1 MRHINSEEST
11 SKDFHL
17 EDAEKLHAEHPDTFL
32 IPDRETR
39 ETVQVDCIV
48 KLIFVLEQ
56 PKQGGP
62 GAERM
67 WVRVTDC
74 RDGHYVGELDNDPFS
89 LDGLVAGSVI
99 AFSPEHIIDIYD
111 EN

>member
-1 MRHINSEEST
+1 
-11 SKDFHL
+11 
-17 EDAEKLHAEHPDTFL
+17 
-32 IPDRETR
+32 
-39 ETVQVDCIV
+39 
-48 KLIFVLEQ
+48 
-56 PKQGGP
+56 
-62 GAERM
+62 M

-99 AFSPEHIIDIYD
+99 AFGPEHIIDIYD